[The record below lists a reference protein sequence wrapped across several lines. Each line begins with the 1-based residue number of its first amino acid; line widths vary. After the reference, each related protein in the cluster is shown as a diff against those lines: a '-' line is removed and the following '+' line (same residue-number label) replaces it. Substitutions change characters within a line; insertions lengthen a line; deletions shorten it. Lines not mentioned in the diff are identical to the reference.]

1 MALLV
6 GVLAVPSSVSCFAA
20 ESTDAAAADSDEEE
34 ETEETEAEDKD
45 TTAKKKENLK
55 TVGEKKDGC
64 IAFKLRNATSKKNIG
79 LAIKTA
85 DETEFTE
92 NMMEEDDSF
101 ELKEKKRIYF
111 SVHVRYFF
119 MKPQKYRIN
128 HMRPNRIYITGI
140 LLLFAFLSGRAQQ
153 PRIDELECRNLKIG
167 YEKTLHMIFPTP
179 VKYLNM
185 GDENIIGEV
194 IQVCPSVIRLKST
207 VRDFKGETNLSVVTE
222 DSRYYTYCISFD
234 EGAQAVYKEGGTMPE
249 TAVLPVSDEK
259 LTHVIYPEK
268 IVYVDFGNTTV
279 QVEKAENVNNIV
291 ALRAVSPFALQTNL
305 TAITESGRFYTFD
318 LRYAPGCERF
328 SFIVDKQDTKKK
340 QVAILEGRERNTR
353 QKALL
358 EKEISRRPKLLTN
371 IRDEV
376 AGMRFCVTNIFVDN
390 DILLFRFGLHNR
402 SQIGYTIDFIRFYIQ
417 DAKKR
422 KKTAV
427 QQLEQQPL
435 FSFNRPEEVAALSSC
450 DFTVALPKFTIPD
463 KKVLIIEIQ
472 ERNGGRHF
480 YYKLKNKQLINAE
493 ILFPE
498 IVGKP

>member
-1 MALLV
+1 
-6 GVLAVPSSVSCFAA
+6 
-20 ESTDAAAADSDEEE
+20 
-34 ETEETEAEDKD
+34 
-45 TTAKKKENLK
+45 
-55 TVGEKKDGC
+55 
-64 IAFKLRNATSKKNIG
+64 
-79 LAIKTA
+79 
-85 DETEFTE
+85 
-92 NMMEEDDSF
+92 MEEGVIMWAIFTKEGKAALRMDYEVHPENGKVGYGRLLSPDVSVLHEILTPDDADRFLSLP
-101 ELKEKKRIYF
+101 EYGISIRIRMRLRYQGTEDRVVKQSEYEPEMCFPVWIVPHF

-328 SFIVDKQDTKKK
+328 SFIVDKQDTKRK

-402 SQIGYTIDFIRFYIQ
+402 SQIGYTMDFIRFYIQ

>member
-1 MALLV
+1 
-6 GVLAVPSSVSCFAA
+6 
-20 ESTDAAAADSDEEE
+20 
-34 ETEETEAEDKD
+34 
-45 TTAKKKENLK
+45 
-55 TVGEKKDGC
+55 
-64 IAFKLRNATSKKNIG
+64 
-79 LAIKTA
+79 
-85 DETEFTE
+85 
-92 NMMEEDDSF
+92 
-101 ELKEKKRIYF
+101 
-111 SVHVRYFF
+111 
-119 MKPQKYRIN
+119 
-128 HMRPNRIYITGI
+128 
-140 LLLFAFLSGRAQQ
+140 
-153 PRIDELECRNLKIG
+153 
-167 YEKTLHMIFPTP
+167 MIFPTP

-371 IRDEV
+371 IKDEV

-450 DFTVALPKFTIPD
+450 NFTVALPKFTIPD

-480 YYKLKNKQLINAE
+480 YYKLKNRQLINAE

>member
-1 MALLV
+1 MNFHAYYIT
-6 GVLAVPSSVSCFAA
+6 P
-20 ESTDAAAADSDEEE
+20 EY
-34 ETEETEAEDKD
+34 
-45 TTAKKKENLK
+45 
-55 TVGEKKDGC
+55 
-64 IAFKLRNATSKKNIG
+64 NIG
-79 LAIKTA
+79 FSLFLDIINYTREYFQQVIGIQGVFVNWKTHIGK
-85 DETEFTE
+85 
-92 NMMEEDDSF
+92 F
-101 ELKEKKRIYF
+101 ELMTKITDSKIIGSFKRGCVAPAEVNPYEVFKTYKKRIYF

-328 SFIVDKQDTKKK
+328 SFIVDKQDTQKK

>member
-1 MALLV
+1 M
-6 GVLAVPSSVSCFAA
+6 
-20 ESTDAAAADSDEEE
+20 
-34 ETEETEAEDKD
+34 
-45 TTAKKKENLK
+45 
-55 TVGEKKDGC
+55 
-64 IAFKLRNATSKKNIG
+64 
-79 LAIKTA
+79 
-85 DETEFTE
+85 
-92 NMMEEDDSF
+92 
-101 ELKEKKRIYF
+101 
-111 SVHVRYFF
+111 
-119 MKPQKYRIN
+119 
-128 HMRPNRIYITGI
+128 
-140 LLLFAFLSGRAQQ
+140 
-153 PRIDELECRNLKIG
+153 
-167 YEKTLHMIFPTP
+167 
-179 VKYLNM
+179 
-185 GDENIIGEV
+185 
-194 IQVCPSVIRLKST
+194 
-207 VRDFKGETNLSVVTE
+207 
-222 DSRYYTYCISFD
+222 
-234 EGAQAVYKEGGTMPE
+234 
-249 TAVLPVSDEK
+249 
-259 LTHVIYPEK
+259 
-268 IVYVDFGNTTV
+268 
-279 QVEKAENVNNIV
+279 
-291 ALRAVSPFALQTNL
+291 
-305 TAITESGRFYTFD
+305 
-318 LRYAPGCERF
+318 
-328 SFIVDKQDTKKK
+328 
-340 QVAILEGRERNTR
+340 AILEGRERNTR

-390 DILLFRFGLHNR
+390 DILLFCFGLHNR

>member
-1 MALLV
+1 M
-6 GVLAVPSSVSCFAA
+6 
-20 ESTDAAAADSDEEE
+20 ESRMQGD
-34 ETEETEAEDKD
+34 
-45 TTAKKKENLK
+45 L
-55 TVGEKKDGC
+55 
-64 IAFKLRNATSKKNIG
+64 
-79 LAIKTA
+79 
-85 DETEFTE
+85 
-92 NMMEEDDSF
+92 
-101 ELKEKKRIYF
+101 
-111 SVHVRYFF
+111 HVRFGGRLWETYHR
-119 MKPQKYRIN
+119 KVAR
-128 HMRPNRIYITGI
+128 RP
-140 LLLFAFLSGRAQQ
+140 S
-153 PRIDELECRNLKIG
+153 PS
-167 YEKTLHMIFPTP
+167 LH
-179 VKYLNM
+179 
-185 GDENIIGEV
+185 
-194 IQVCPSVIRLKST
+194 
-207 VRDFKGETNLSVVTE
+207 
-222 DSRYYTYCISFD
+222 
-234 EGAQAVYKEGGTMPE
+234 
-249 TAVLPVSDEK
+249 
-259 LTHVIYPEK
+259 
-268 IVYVDFGNTTV
+268 
-279 QVEKAENVNNIV
+279 
-291 ALRAVSPFALQTNL
+291 
-305 TAITESGRFYTFD
+305 

-371 IRDEV
+371 IKDEV
-376 AGMRFCVTNIFVDN
+376 ASMRFCVTNIFVDN

-480 YYKLKNKQLINAE
+480 YYKLKNRQLINAE

>member
-1 MALLV
+1 ML
-6 GVLAVPSSVSCFAA
+6 
-20 ESTDAAAADSDEEE
+20 
-34 ETEETEAEDKD
+34 
-45 TTAKKKENLK
+45 
-55 TVGEKKDGC
+55 
-64 IAFKLRNATSKKNIG
+64 
-79 LAIKTA
+79 
-85 DETEFTE
+85 
-92 NMMEEDDSF
+92 
-101 ELKEKKRIYF
+101 
-111 SVHVRYFF
+111 
-119 MKPQKYRIN
+119 
-128 HMRPNRIYITGI
+128 
-140 LLLFAFLSGRAQQ
+140 FLSGRAQQ

-318 LRYAPGCERF
+318 LRYAPRCERF
-328 SFIVDKQDTKKK
+328 SFIVDKQDTQKK

-358 EKEISRRPKLLTN
+358 EKRDITEAEAADQYQGRGGRHEIL
-371 IRDEV
+371 RDHILWTMISCCS
-376 AGMRFCVTNIFVDN
+376 ASGCTTVT
-390 DILLFRFGLHNR
+390 
-402 SQIGYTIDFIRFYIQ
+402 QIGYTIDFIRFIYRM
-417 DAKKR
+417 R
-422 KKTAV
+422 KTEKTAV

-435 FSFNRPEEVAALSSC
+435 FSFNRP
-450 DFTVALPKFTIPD
+450 D
-463 KKVLIIEIQ
+463 
-472 ERNGGRHF
+472 GGGCAF
-480 YYKLKNKQLINAE
+480 LM
-493 ILFPE
+493 
-498 IVGKP
+498 

>member
-1 MALLV
+1 MFLDIINYTREYFRQV
-6 GVLAVPSSVSCFAA
+6 IGIQGVFV
-20 ESTDAAAADSDEEE
+20 
-34 ETEETEAEDKD
+34 
-45 TTAKKKENLK
+45 NWK
-55 TVGEKKDGC
+55 TH
-64 IAFKLRNATSKKNIG
+64 IG
-79 LAIKTA
+79 K
-85 DETEFTE
+85 
-92 NMMEEDDSF
+92 F
-101 ELKEKKRIYF
+101 ELMTKITDSKIIGSFKRGCVAPAEVNPYEVFKTYKKRIYF

-167 YEKTLHMIFPTP
+167 YEKTLHIIFPTP

-328 SFIVDKQDTKKK
+328 SFIVDKQDTKRK

-402 SQIGYTIDFIRFYIQ
+402 SQIGYTMDFIRFYIQ

>member
-1 MALLV
+1 
-6 GVLAVPSSVSCFAA
+6 
-20 ESTDAAAADSDEEE
+20 
-34 ETEETEAEDKD
+34 
-45 TTAKKKENLK
+45 
-55 TVGEKKDGC
+55 
-64 IAFKLRNATSKKNIG
+64 
-79 LAIKTA
+79 
-85 DETEFTE
+85 
-92 NMMEEDDSF
+92 
-101 ELKEKKRIYF
+101 
-111 SVHVRYFF
+111 
-119 MKPQKYRIN
+119 
-128 HMRPNRIYITGI
+128 MRLSRIYITGI
-140 LLLFAFLSGRAQQ
+140 FLFSFLSGRAQQ
-153 PRIDELECRNLKIG
+153 TRIDELECRNLKIG
-167 YEKTLHMIFPTP
+167 YEKTLHMLFPTP

-194 IQVCPSVIRLKST
+194 IPACPAVIRLKST

-222 DSRYYTYCISFD
+222 DSKYYSYCLSFE
-234 EGAQAVYKEGGTMPE
+234 EGAKAVYKEGETTPE

-279 QVEKAENVNNIV
+279 QVEKAENVDNIV
-291 ALRAVSPFALQTNL
+291 ALKAVSPFGVQTNL
-305 TAITESGRFYTFD
+305 TAITEGGRFYTFD
-318 LRYAPGCERF
+318 LQYAPRCERF

-340 QVAILEGRERNTR
+340 QVAILDGRERNTR

-358 EKEISRRPKLLTN
+358 EKEISQRPKLLTN
-371 IRDEV
+371 IKNEA
-376 AGMRFCVTNIFVDN
+376 AGMRFSVTNIFVDN

-402 SQIGYTIDFIRFYIQ
+402 SRIGYTIDFIRFYIQ

-435 FSFNRPEEVAALSSC
+435 FSFNLPDEVPALSSC

-480 YYKLKNKQLINAE
+480 YYKMKNRQLINAE
-493 ILFPE
+493 ILFPQ
-498 IVGKP
+498 IVGHL

>member
-1 MALLV
+1 
-6 GVLAVPSSVSCFAA
+6 
-20 ESTDAAAADSDEEE
+20 
-34 ETEETEAEDKD
+34 
-45 TTAKKKENLK
+45 
-55 TVGEKKDGC
+55 
-64 IAFKLRNATSKKNIG
+64 
-79 LAIKTA
+79 
-85 DETEFTE
+85 
-92 NMMEEDDSF
+92 
-101 ELKEKKRIYF
+101 
-111 SVHVRYFF
+111 
-119 MKPQKYRIN
+119 
-128 HMRPNRIYITGI
+128 MRQNRIYITGI

-328 SFIVDKQDTKKK
+328 IPEAEADDQY
-340 QVAILEGRERNTR
+340 QGR
-353 QKALL
+353 
-358 EKEISRRPKLLTN
+358 
-371 IRDEV
+371 
-376 AGMRFCVTNIFVDN
+376 
-390 DILLFRFGLHNR
+390 
-402 SQIGYTIDFIRFYIQ
+402 
-417 DAKKR
+417 
-422 KKTAV
+422 
-427 QQLEQQPL
+427 
-435 FSFNRPEEVAALSSC
+435 
-450 DFTVALPKFTIPD
+450 
-463 KKVLIIEIQ
+463 
-472 ERNGGRHF
+472 GGRH
-480 YYKLKNKQLINAE
+480 E
-493 ILFPE
+493 ILRDQYLC
-498 IVGKP
+498 GQ

>member
-1 MALLV
+1 
-6 GVLAVPSSVSCFAA
+6 
-20 ESTDAAAADSDEEE
+20 
-34 ETEETEAEDKD
+34 
-45 TTAKKKENLK
+45 
-55 TVGEKKDGC
+55 
-64 IAFKLRNATSKKNIG
+64 
-79 LAIKTA
+79 
-85 DETEFTE
+85 
-92 NMMEEDDSF
+92 
-101 ELKEKKRIYF
+101 
-111 SVHVRYFF
+111 
-119 MKPQKYRIN
+119 
-128 HMRPNRIYITGI
+128 
-140 LLLFAFLSGRAQQ
+140 
-153 PRIDELECRNLKIG
+153 
-167 YEKTLHMIFPTP
+167 
-179 VKYLNM
+179 
-185 GDENIIGEV
+185 
-194 IQVCPSVIRLKST
+194 
-207 VRDFKGETNLSVVTE
+207 
-222 DSRYYTYCISFD
+222 
-234 EGAQAVYKEGGTMPE
+234 
-249 TAVLPVSDEK
+249 
-259 LTHVIYPEK
+259 
-268 IVYVDFGNTTV
+268 
-279 QVEKAENVNNIV
+279 
-291 ALRAVSPFALQTNL
+291 
-305 TAITESGRFYTFD
+305 GRFYTFD

-493 ILFPE
+493 ILF
-498 IVGKP
+498 